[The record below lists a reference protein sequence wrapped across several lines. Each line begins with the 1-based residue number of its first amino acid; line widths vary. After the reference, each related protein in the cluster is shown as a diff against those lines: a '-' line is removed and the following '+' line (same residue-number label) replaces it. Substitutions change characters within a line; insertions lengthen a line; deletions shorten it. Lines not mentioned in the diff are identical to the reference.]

1 MDTKLFIAGL
11 KQCDI
16 HTDKAISRFM
26 GNEDLFIKFML
37 KLPSCMRFDDMFKY
51 LDSENEEEFYMLIH
65 NLKSNSGNLGVNK
78 IADCAQAI
86 LVEFRTSKFVHKKKL
101 LSLLEEAKIES
112 ELITELLRKYS

>member
-16 HTDKAISRFM
+16 DTDKATSRFM

>member
-16 HTDKAISRFM
+16 DTDKATSRFM

-65 NLKSNSGNLGVNK
+65 NLSPRIGLF
-78 IADCAQAI
+78 DY
-86 LVEFRTSKFVHKKKL
+86 TKL
-101 LSLLEEAKIES
+101 LSGDTPFKRSFPS
-112 ELITELLRKYS
+112 EKLNQQQRIQMTT

>member
-1 MDTKLFIAGL
+1 MNTQIFIKQL

-16 HTDKAISRFM
+16 DTDKAISRFM

-37 KLPSCMRFDDMFKY
+37 KLPECMKFDEMFKY
-51 LDSENEEEFYMLIH
+51 LDSENEEEFYMLVH

-86 LVEFRTSKFVHKKKL
+86 LVEFRASKFTHKKKL
-101 LSLLEEAKIES
+101 YSILDEAKTES
-112 ELITELLRKYS
+112 ELITELLEKYN

>member
-1 MDTKLFIAGL
+1 MDTKNFIDQL
-11 KQCDI
+11 KQYDI
-16 HTDKAISRFM
+16 DTNKAISRFM

-37 KLPSCMRFDDMFKY
+37 KLPTCMRFDDMFKY

-101 LSLLEEAKIES
+101 HSLLEEAKTES
-112 ELITELLRKYS
+112 ELITELLTKYN